1 MKNSGRF
8 ILYTGIALFVFM
20 LVSLLMMSDAL
31 QNSDRFGEL
40 YSALLL
46 FNAVGLIVLII
57 LIGINLRSLLRQLR
71 EKTPGARMM
80 VRMVATFSVLSIVPV
95 LILYYFSLDFL
106 YRGIDSL
113 FDTRIEQALDDSL
126 ELSRVSIDLRMK
138 EYNQETEQIA
148 ADFAEINDAVIPFE
162 IDGYR
167 DNIGASELTLM
178 TQQGAIINYSLSDTT
193 TLVPD
198 IPRETILY
206 QVQQGSSYVGLDITT
221 NEGLSIRVV
230 VPIPEMGIET
240 NQRILQALYPMD
252 SRINDLAD
260 NVQLAYT
267 QYENFTY
274 LQEQLKL
281 SFILILTMVL
291 LFSIFSVVWAA
302 FYSAQRIISP
312 ISDLAEGTRSVAE
325 GDYNTQLPVPSHDEL
340 GFLVSSFNQMTRRIA
355 LARDEVRQSQHEAEA
370 QQAYLEAV
378 LSRLSSG
385 VMVLDKES
393 RLRTANISCGQILG
407 IEIESETGKTLTEL
421 KNDYHYL
428 EKLIQTIERH
438 LLKSELDWREQ
449 IPIFGTSGRQ
459 ILMCSGTTIVLTSEQ
474 DPVHV
479 VVFDDI
485 TALIQG
491 QRDAAWSEMA
501 RRLAHE
507 IKNPLTPI
515 QLAAERLRHKYA
527 NTLSEE
533 QFEALDRLTKTI
545 IHQVGTMKSMV
556 NSFSEYAR
564 PPTTSANKIDINALL
579 QEVVDLFE
587 NLDTNANIVMDL
599 EEDLPPIKAD
609 PDKLR
614 RVFNNLIK
622 NAFDA
627 SSSQEHVSLNI
638 GTHFFT
644 GAGTEYIEIEIRD
657 TGVGL
662 SEDIMSTVF
671 EPYVTTKKKGTGL
684 GLAIVK
690 KIIEEHGGIV
700 MLKNNS
706 DNHGA
711 SAIIRLPIMG
721 ENIEMMK
728 LAMSN
733 RDIS

>member
-1 MKNSGRF
+1 MKSSGSF
-8 ILYTGIALFVFM
+8 ILYTGIALFAFM

-31 QNSDRFGEL
+31 QNSDRFSEL
-40 YSALLL
+40 YIPLLL
-46 FNAVGLIVLII
+46 FNAVGLITLIA
-57 LIGINLRSLLRQLR
+57 LIGINIRRLLQQLR

-80 VRMVATFSVLSIVPV
+80 ARMVSTFSILSIIPV

-113 FDTRIEQALDDSL
+113 IDTRIEQALNDSL
-126 ELSRVSIDLRMK
+126 ELSKVSIDLRMK
-138 EYNQETEQIA
+138 EYSQETEQIA
-148 ADFAEINDAVIPFE
+148 ADFAEINDATIPFE

-193 TLVPD
+193 ALVPD
-198 IPRETILY
+198 IPIETILY

-221 NEGLSIRVV
+221 NAGLSVRVV
-230 VPIPEMGIET
+230 TPIPELGIET
-240 NQRILQALYPMD
+240 DQRILQALYPMD
-252 SRINDLAD
+252 AQINDLAD
-260 NVQLAYT
+260 NVQRAYT
-267 QYENFTY
+267 QYENLSY
-274 LQEQLKL
+274 LQEPLKL
-281 SFILILTMVL
+281 SFLLILTTVL

-302 FYSAQRIISP
+302 FYSAQRLVSP
-312 ISDLAEGTRSVAE
+312 ITDLAEGTRSVAE
-325 GDYNTQLPVPSHDEL
+325 GDYNTQLTVPSNDEL
-340 GFLVSSFNQMTRRIA
+340 GFLVSSFNQMTRRIS

-393 RLRTANISCGQILG
+393 RLRTANISSGQILG
-407 IEIESETGKTLTEL
+407 IEIEAETGRTLTDL

-428 EKLIQTIERH
+428 EKLLQTIERH
-438 LLKSELDWREQ
+438 LHKSDQDWREQ

-459 ILMCSGTTIVLTSEQ
+459 ILMCSGTTIVLTAEQ

-485 TALIQG
+485 TALVQG

-527 NTLSEE
+527 DELSEG
-533 QFEALDRLTKTI
+533 QFKAIDRLTNTI
-545 IHQVGTMKSMV
+545 IHQVETMKTMV

-564 PPTTSANKIDINALL
+564 PPSISASKVDINALL
-579 QEVVDLFE
+579 QEVIDLYE
-587 NLDTNANIVMDL
+587 NLDTNAKIVMQL
-599 EEDLPPIKAD
+599 EEDLPQIKAD

-627 SSSQEHVSLNI
+627 SSSQKQVQMNI
-638 GTHFFT
+638 STHFFSGT
-644 GAGTEYIEIEIRD
+644 GPEYVEITIKDSGT
-657 TGVGL
+657 GL
-662 SEDIMSTVF
+662 SEDIISTVF

-706 DNHGA
+706 DNDGA

-721 ENIEMMK
+721 ENIEMIK
-728 LAMSN
+728 LAMTN
-733 RDIS
+733 RDIL